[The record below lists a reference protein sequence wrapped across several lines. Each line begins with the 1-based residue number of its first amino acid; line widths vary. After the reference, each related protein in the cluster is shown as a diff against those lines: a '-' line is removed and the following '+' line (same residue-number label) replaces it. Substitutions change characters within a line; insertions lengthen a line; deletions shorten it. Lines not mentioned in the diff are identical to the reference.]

1 MHHQDQ
7 LLDRFKRESTD
18 TEWEWFDKIQ
28 AQSVREKKIGFVMAH
43 RFVAQVPLKSVNIQP
58 HDSPYE
64 VDLGKWT
71 KDQLARTLI
80 LLSCDEGNQE
90 EFQNV
95 IEELFQTADNRES
108 QAIYAAIPFFNY
120 PSTWTYRATEA
131 IRSNVGLIFDA
142 MAFNN
147 PFPAIHFE
155 DAAWNQLVLKTIFN
169 DKPIWN
175 IVGLKERRN
184 EALAATISDFA
195 HERWAADRTLPPEV
209 WYLTAPFPSDRFWQD
224 VYSLLKSES
233 PGNKQAGYLLWKVQS
248 TQAPE
253 NFTETFRELLDNLSS
268 QNLNWQSLSGSETS

>member
-1 MHHQDQ
+1 MHHQDL
-7 LLDRFKRESTD
+7 LLDRFKQESTD

-28 AQSVREKKIGFVMAH
+28 AQSIREKKIGFVMAH
-43 RFVAQVPLKSVNIQP
+43 RFVAQVPLQSVNIQP

-90 EFQNV
+90 EFHNV

-108 QAIYAAIPFFNY
+108 QAIYAAIAFFNY

-233 PGNKQAGYLLWKVQS
+233 PGNKQAGYLLWKAQS

-253 NFTETFRELLDNLSS
+253 NFTETFRALLDNLSS
-268 QNLNWQSLSGSETS
+268 QNVNWQSLSGSETS